1 MNSVERM
8 RIAAVQKRVNA
19 SFEHGCGDCDCDLCF
34 LLAVLSRTT
43 QPGQAES
50 TASMQ
55 EACKISQS
63 VTLAKMLLEG
73 FSIAYCE
80 DEKSCFG
87 SGARPG
93 SKVFV
98 FKISSTSL

>member
-1 MNSVERM
+1 MSEVAQMNSVERM

-50 TASMQ
+50 TMSMQ
-55 EACKISQS
+55 KACE
-63 VTLAKMLLEG
+63 T
-73 FSIAYCE
+73 IA
-80 DEKSCFG
+80 EKEIKKWYSH
-87 SGARPG
+87 SEGARAAHNIW
-93 SKVFV
+93 SKIRALAARP
-98 FKISSTSL
+98 KEQPK